1 MARAGI
7 GSRRGMETLIQE
19 GRVTIN
25 GVTAGLGDRVGPS
38 DRLMLDGRPL
48 RIVPVE
54 LSKPRLVM
62 YHKPVGELVT
72 RDDPRG
78 RPTVFETLRHAL
90 PERGDGRWIAIG
102 RLDFNTSGLLLLTN
116 SGDLAQRMMHPAGG
130 MQREYAVR
138 VLGELM
144 PEHRRQLL
152 AGVSLPDGPAHFDTL
167 ENAGGEGANRWY
179 RVTLGEGRNR
189 EVRRLFEAVGLTV
202 SRLMRVRFG
211 PYELPRG
218 LKQGRLIE
226 LDPDS
231 VRQLEQGQAQPSIG
245 QRPAP
250 ARTTRPLGAAACKP
264 SQARQ
269 SSKPGRSGDSR
280 RAANAGN
287 PAKPGRAKPAPAR
300 RRG

>member
-1 MARAGI
+1 MPEPGLPSAASTESTEKLQKALARAGI

-19 GRVTIN
+19 GRVTVN
-25 GVTAGLGDRVGPS
+25 GVTAGLGDRVRAS
-38 DRLMLDGRPL
+38 DRVMLDGRPL
-48 RIVPVE
+48 RIVPME
-54 LSKPRLVM
+54 LTKPRLVM

-116 SGDLAQRMMHPAGG
+116 SGDLAQRLMHPAGG

-144 PEHRRQLL
+144 PEQRRQLL
-152 AGVSLPDGPAHFDTL
+152 AGVSLSDGPAHFDTL

-211 PYELPRG
+211 PFELPRG
-218 LKQGRLIE
+218 LKQGRLLE
-226 LDPDS
+226 LDPDVVS
-231 VRQLEQGQAQPSIG
+231 RLEQVPSPTAVTPRLAPAKKARG
-245 QRPAP
+245 PGAP
-250 ARTTRPLGAAACKP
+250 ARK
-264 SQARQ
+264 
-269 SSKPGRSGDSR
+269 
-280 RAANAGN
+280 RA
-287 PAKPGRAKPAPAR
+287 PVR